1 MTTEQPTF
9 NLLDIQGNKLKIE
22 VEAGISNWLTYKE
35 GTQNQRLKGW
45 ILRKKEG
52 NEIILRV
59 LSCKFQ
65 NWRGYPSPSNQ
76 ERVLRVP
83 SLHRASN
90 VSFTCI

>member
-45 ILRKKEG
+45 IVSKKEG
-52 NEIILRV
+52 DEIIL
-59 LSCKFQ
+59 LIMI
-65 NWRGYPSPSNQ
+65 
-76 ERVLRVP
+76 L
-83 SLHRASN
+83 
-90 VSFTCI
+90 